1 MASCDLSLP
10 HGAQPDTIKANDETL
25 SCRVCMS
32 SSKNKSPTVSAQEIG
47 CWEDGIWKINRSR
60 PSLRLSCTQGVLV
73 GKFRSSSLGKVLFC
87 RYCSYSGA
95 MCMALVQL
103 ANEQSSSRCMEPC
116 DIRVVCVDLSL
127 RWAVSVG
134 ISAVGRTQ
142 GWELG

>member
-1 MASCDLSLP
+1 MLGRWDLENKQKQAITEGSLVL
-10 HGAQPDTIKANDETL
+10 KEL
-25 SCRVCMS
+25 
-32 SSKNKSPTVSAQEIG
+32 
-47 CWEDGIWKINRSR
+47 
-60 PSLRLSCTQGVLV
+60 LV

-103 ANEQSSSRCMEPC
+103 ANEQEFIHAVWSPVTFE
-116 DIRVVCVDLSL
+116 VVCVDLSL